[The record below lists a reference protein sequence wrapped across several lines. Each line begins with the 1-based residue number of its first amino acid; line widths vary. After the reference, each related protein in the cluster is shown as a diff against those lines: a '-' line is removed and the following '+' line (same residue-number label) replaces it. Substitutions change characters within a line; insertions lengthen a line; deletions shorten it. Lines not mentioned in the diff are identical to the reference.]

1 MIQRKQTLYLFFAAI
16 LIILNFFNPFVHT
29 NDLSFSV
36 FQIKQLNIANPI
48 IIKTYPIAIY
58 LILLSLLHLFTIL
71 LFKNRII
78 QMRFTV
84 LCILLSVGFYA
95 LLFFY
100 HFLAS
105 KQQISISLNQYH
117 YSLISLLLAAIFDYM
132 AFGGIRKDE
141 KIVRDSN
148 RLR

>member
-1 MIQRKQTLYLFFAAI
+1 MIQRKQTLYLLFATI
-16 LIILNFFNPFVHT
+16 LIILNFFNPFVST

-36 FQIKQLNIANPI
+36 FQIKQLDIANPI
-48 IIKTYPIAIY
+48 IIKSYPIAIY
-58 LILLSLLHLFTIL
+58 LIFLSLLHLFTIL

-84 LCILLSVGFYA
+84 FCILLSIGFYA

-100 HFLAS
+100 HFLANR
-105 KQQISISLNQYH
+105 QLSIALNQYH
-117 YSLISLLLAAIFDYM
+117 YSLVSLLLAAIFDYM

-141 KIVRDSN
+141 KIVRDSD